1 MLRFLPLILALL
13 VVGGCK
19 RKEYEQ
25 QQGGQG
31 IMAEALP
38 SMMTD
43 LETRAH
49 DLLMDMADVLQAHAD
64 RPTDAVRR
72 IEAFLRVNAT
82 EMSENAAA
90 LQTRY
95 GAMQGYEARIYE
107 AQLAEYMGRAMAVW
121 LAAER
126 TFSVAHP
133 EEGQTI
139 RALVDAVDTAE

>member
-1 MLRFLPLILALL
+1 MLRLLPLILVLL

-19 RKEYEQ
+19 RKEYE

-38 SMMTD
+38 SMMTE

-82 EMSENAAA
+82 EMAENAAA

-95 GAMQGYEARIYE
+95 EAMQGYEARIYE

-126 TFSVAHP
+126 AFSVAHP